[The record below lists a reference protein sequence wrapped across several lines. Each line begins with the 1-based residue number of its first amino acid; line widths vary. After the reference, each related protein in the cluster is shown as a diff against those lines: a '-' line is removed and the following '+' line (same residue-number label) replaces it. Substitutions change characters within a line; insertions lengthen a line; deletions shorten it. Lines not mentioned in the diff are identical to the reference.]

1 MKLIGFIG
9 SLCVFLDPEK
19 EMYVI
24 SGEEVYLDNLNEWQ
38 YRDFLRESGQKF
50 IEISQKEPLAIY
62 ERR

>member
-19 EMYVI
+19 EMYVVC
-24 SGEEVYLDNLNEWQ
+24 GEEVYLDNLNEWQ